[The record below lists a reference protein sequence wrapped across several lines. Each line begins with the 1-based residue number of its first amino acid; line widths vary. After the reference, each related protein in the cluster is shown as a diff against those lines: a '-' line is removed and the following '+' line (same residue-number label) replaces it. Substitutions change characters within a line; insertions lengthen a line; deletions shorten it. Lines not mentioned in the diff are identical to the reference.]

1 MAQKRRV
8 YRQSDSDLVFKS
20 DGNAPNGMSDYQNSA
35 GKKLSASP
43 LYNASLPPETRP
55 EDRTYVFRLRDL
67 PNEQKPREKLLKNG
81 PTALSIAELVA
92 IILNVGTRREDVLA
106 MSRRLLKEYGDSV
119 IVAQKDPAKV
129 GELLDIP
136 IGKACQLVAC
146 FELGRR
152 LFRPADARRP
162 VTIRT
167 ASQVY
172 EYLKDMRDLPKE
184 HLRGLY
190 LDSRY
195 RLIHDELISIG
206 TLTSNI
212 VHPREVFRP
221 ALEYSAAAVIL
232 AHNHPS
238 GIAKPSDADL
248 AITLQVIKAGKVLG
262 IDLLDHVIVAKN
274 KYESVPA
281 EY

>member
-1 MAQKRRV
+1 MQNTLITPMKRL
-8 YRQSDSDLVFKS
+8 YTQEDSDLLLDGS
-20 DGNAPNGMSDYQNSA
+20 D
-35 GKKLSASP
+35 KK
-43 LYNASLPPETRP
+43 
-55 EDRTYVFRLRDL
+55 YVLKFRDL
-67 PNEQKPREKLLKNG
+67 PTEEKPREKLLKHG
-81 PTALSIAELVA
+81 PAVLSVAELLA
-92 IILNVGTRREDVLA
+92 IILNVGTKKEDVLE

-119 IVAQKDPAKV
+119 IVNQKDPAKV
-129 GELLDIP
+129 SELLNIP
-136 IGKACQLVAC
+136 IVKSCQLVAC

-152 LFRPADARRP
+152 LFKANDGRKP
-162 VTIRT
+162 TIIRT

-172 EYLKDMRDLPKE
+172 DYLKDMRDLPKE

-190 LDSRY
+190 LDSHY
-195 RLIHDELISIG
+195 QLIHDELISIG

-221 ALEYSAAAVIL
+221 ALEFSAAALIL

-238 GIAKPSDADL
+238 GIPKPSDADL
-248 AITLQVIKAGKVLG
+248 AITTQIIEAGKVLG
-262 IDLLDHVIVAKN
+262 IGLLDHVIIAKN